1 MPAKKETV
9 NLKQI
14 KKRKAD
20 IFFLSLPMLGVGL
33 ILVAVALTANST
45 STPKNPAAVNQVP
58 TNIPASL
65 NPVTT
70 RNPVAVLPTN
80 TPALTPTFDSL
91 TPTPPTTI
99 QPDNRAALPPTAAVT
114 TALPVLVTPTPART
128 IRPAATDA
136 PGIRMSKTEN
146 GLKFD
151 ILISP
156 GHIGDN
162 TYSLTLSENGNQAV
176 TDASSV
182 SLAVTSLEMDMGVAR
197 LDLQPVGPDQPG
209 RYSGQDDK
217 LQMLS
222 MYGKYR
228 VEVLVQR
235 PGKSDVTTFF
245 EVSVTGT

>member
-1 MPAKKETV
+1 MPAKKEPV
-9 NLKQI
+9 NLKLI
-14 KKRKAD
+14 KKSRAD
-20 IFFLSLPMLGVGL
+20 IFFLSLPILVVGL

-45 STPKNPAAVNQVP
+45 ATLKSPASVNQVP
-58 TNIPASL
+58 PNT
-65 NPVTT
+65 PVSINLVPT
-70 RNPVAVLPTN
+70 RNPVAVLPTS
-80 TPALTPTFDSL
+80 TPALTPTSGSL
-91 TPTPPTTI
+91 IPTPTPL
-99 QPDNRAALPPTAAVT
+99 QPDNRTPLLPTAAVT
-114 TALPVLVTPTPART
+114 TASPIFLTPTPART
-128 IRPAATDA
+128 IRPAATDE

-209 RYSGQDDK
+209 RYTGLDNK

-222 MYGKYR
+222 MYGKYK

>member
-1 MPAKKETV
+1 MPAKKEPV
-9 NLKQI
+9 NLKLI
-14 KKRKAD
+14 KKSRAD
-20 IFFLSLPMLGVGL
+20 IFFLSLPILVVGL
-33 ILVAVALTANST
+33 ILAVVALSANST
-45 STPKNPAAVNQVP
+45 STPKNPASLSLVP
-58 TNIPASL
+58 TQQSL
-65 NPVTT
+65 A
-70 RNPVAVLPTN
+70 AVLPTA
-80 TPALTPTFDSL
+80 TPALTPAAGSL
-91 TPTPPTTI
+91 TANSTPV
-99 QPDNRAALPPTAAVT
+99 QPDNRTALPPTAVVT
-114 TALPVLVTPTPART
+114 TASPVSVTPTLAPTIPPTPART
-128 IRPAATDA
+128 IAPAAPDE

-197 LDLQPVGPDQPG
+197 LDLQPAGPDQPG
-209 RYSGQDDK
+209 RYTGLDNK

-222 MYGKYR
+222 MYGKYK
-228 VEVLVQR
+228 VEVLVRR